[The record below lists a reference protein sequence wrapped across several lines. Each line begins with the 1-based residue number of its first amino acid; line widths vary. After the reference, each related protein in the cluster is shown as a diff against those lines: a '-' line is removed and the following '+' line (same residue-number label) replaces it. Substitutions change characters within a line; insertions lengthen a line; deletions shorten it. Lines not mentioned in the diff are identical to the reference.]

1 MPGTRVGIPVTL
13 AVIPET
19 LPGIVVVAVKVGS
32 GAVTT
37 GVAGIAGGATPG
49 PAMLANGDKLGVGIV
64 AQEPTPRLA
73 ISQEASGIPV
83 LGLPPGV
90 VGAVDIGADGD
101 IGGPFDAKL
110 HIPETPTVS
119 VEEVVDIPEV
129 GNIPGSIDVRDGDGM
144 PAISV
149 LPDVA
154 MVLVIVPMPAVAAVA
169 VVADPIAIPPPS

>member
-32 GAVTT
+32 GAVAT
-37 GVAGIAGGATPG
+37 GVAGIAGGAIPG
-49 PAMLANGDKLGVGIV
+49 PTVLTNGDKLGVGIV

-90 VGAVDIGADGD
+90 VGAVDVGADGD
-101 IGGPFDAKL
+101 VGGPFDAKL

-129 GNIPGSIDVRDGDGM
+129 GNIPGSVDVMDGDGI
-144 PAISV
+144 PAIWV

-154 MVLVIVPMPAVAAVA
+154 MLLVIVPMPAVAAVA

>member
-1 MPGTRVGIPVTL
+1 M

-19 LPGIVVVAVKVGS
+19 LPGIAVVAVKVGS

-37 GVAGIAGGATPG
+37 GVAGIAGGATPR

-83 LGLPPGV
+83 RGLPPGV

>member
-1 MPGTRVGIPVTL
+1 M

-19 LPGIVVVAVKVGS
+19 LPGIAVVAVKVGS

-37 GVAGIAGGATPG
+37 GAAGIAGGATPG

-83 LGLPPGV
+83 RGLPPGV

-169 VVADPIAIPPPS
+169 VVVDPIAIPPPS

>member
-19 LPGIVVVAVKVGS
+19 LPGIAVVAVKVGS
-32 GAVTT
+32 GAVVT
-37 GVAGIAGGATPG
+37 GVAGIAGGAAPG

-129 GNIPGSIDVRDGDGM
+129 GNIPGSVDVRDGDGI

-154 MVLVIVPMPAVAAVA
+154 MLLVIVPMPAVAAVA

>member
-1 MPGTRVGIPVTL
+1 
-13 AVIPET
+13 VIPET
-19 LPGIVVVAVKVGS
+19 LMGIPETLICPGAVTVFVVVVGS
-32 GAVTT
+32 GAVAT
-37 GVAGIAGGATPG
+37 GVAGIGITGGATPG
-49 PAMLANGDKLGVGIV
+49 PAMLANGDKLGVGSV

-101 IGGPFDAKL
+101 VGGPFDAKL

-129 GNIPGSIDVRDGDGM
+129 GNIPGSVDVMDGDGI
-144 PAISV
+144 PAIWV

>member
-1 MPGTRVGIPVTL
+1 L

-19 LPGIVVVAVKVGS
+19 LPGIVVVAVKAGS
-32 GAVTT
+32 DAVAT
-37 GVAGIAGGATPG
+37 GVAGVAGGAIPG
-49 PAMLANGDKLGVGIV
+49 PTVLTNGDKLGVGIV

-90 VGAVDIGADGD
+90 VGAVDVGADGD
-101 IGGPFDAKL
+101 VGGPFDAKL

-119 VEEVVDIPEV
+119 VEEVVDIPDA
-129 GNIPGSIDVRDGDGM
+129 GNIPGSVDVMDGDGI
-144 PAISV
+144 PAIWV

-154 MVLVIVPMPAVAAVA
+154 MLLVIVPMPAVAAVA

>member
-1 MPGTRVGIPVTL
+1 L

-32 GAVTT
+32 DA
-37 GVAGIAGGATPG
+37 AGMAGGATPG

-83 LGLPPGV
+83 RGLPPGV

-119 VEEVVDIPEV
+119 VEEVVDSPEV

>member
-19 LPGIVVVAVKVGS
+19 LPGIAVVAVKVGS

-37 GVAGIAGGATPG
+37 GAAGIAGGATPG

-83 LGLPPGV
+83 RGLPPGV

-129 GNIPGSIDVRDGDGM
+129 GNIPGSVDVRDGDGI